1 MRSWLVLKLRQ
12 VADELEKE
20 SSLPRRVSLR
30 AAFALHRL
38 RTRVLSA
45 GPLDT
50 LLDDVYRGEIEGY
63 QMTWV
68 VARTPGERELLQR
81 LWSVNHPSQT
91 SSETLR

>member
-1 MRSWLVLKLRQ
+1 MKSLLAAKLRQ
-12 VADELEKE
+12 AADQIEKKG
-20 SSLPRRVSLR
+20 SLR
-30 AAFALHRL
+30 RRMSLHGAYALHRL
-38 RTRVLSA
+38 RTRVFSA

-68 VARTPGERELLQR
+68 VARTPGEKELLQR

-91 SSETLR
+91 SSETIR